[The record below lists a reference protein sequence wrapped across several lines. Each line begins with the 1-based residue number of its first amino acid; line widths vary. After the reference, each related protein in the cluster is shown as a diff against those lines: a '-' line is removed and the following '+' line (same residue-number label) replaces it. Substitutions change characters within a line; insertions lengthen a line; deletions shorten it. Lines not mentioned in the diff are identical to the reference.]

1 MSEKR
6 DLKGPDQMPAKADRA
21 KQTEEPSRQY
31 IDLATGQ
38 ICADGF
44 ERLPNAATEDP
55 NVAIRTKRLSGTSAK
70 PSIIGTQK

>member
-31 IDLATGQ
+31 LDLLSGR
-38 ICADGF
+38 ICVDGY
-44 ERLPNAATEDP
+44 EPTSKAETEDP
-55 NVAIRTKRLSGTSAK
+55 NAKIITKRLSNTSAK
-70 PSIIGTQK
+70 PSGVGTN